1 MLLTQSPLFRHGL
14 LTGSQRL
21 SAAWHRLP
29 VKHGGQKQAGRPG
42 EVSKQVPPLEQA
54 VVEHEETYWV
64 Q

>member
-1 MLLTQSPLFRHGL
+1 
-14 LTGSQRL
+14 
-21 SAAWHRLP
+21 